1 MDQRP
6 EVRIGTAE
14 RERAQNALNEHFSQ
28 GRLHMGEFGER
39 SSRAGG
45 GRTFGELEPI
55 FFDLPGG
62 LAAVFPPLPVKAVR
76 RPRGS
81 GFAVPR
87 RTIPAGALMLLV
99 LLLVIASHG
108 WMLFLLFPLSGALR
122 HPHSP
127 NGRRRP
133 DGSWPPRH

>member
-28 GRLHMGEFGER
+28 GRLEMGEFEER
-39 SSRAGG
+39 SSQAAAA
-45 GRTFGELEPI
+45 RTFGDLGPI
-55 FFDLPGG
+55 FADLPGG
-62 LAAVFPPLPVKAVR
+62 LAAVFPPVPAKVAR
-76 RPRGS
+76 RPRGPL
-81 GFAVPR
+81 FAVPR
-87 RTIPAGALMLLV
+87 RAIPAGALMLLL

-108 WMLFLLFPLSGALR
+108 WMLFLIFPLSGALR
-122 HPHSP
+122 HPHPP

-133 DGSWPPRH
+133 DGSWPPRR